1 MGYSMNKEDPYR
13 DQAEKLRQNIERKE
27 FEEGQLVQREELP
40 PRSRLHHQKHK
51 KNKWKLKYPVIRLL
65 ALFFI
70 LLPITIFSIYSAI
83 ARDKVGN
90 ILKTDEES
98 TEGFETI
105 NIEKYDNNPINE
117 EIQVGEENPET
128 PETKDNVGENSNSS
142 VNESGDKNGE
152 AEVKSL
158 TENVESTSRDLVVEN
173 KAKESVSPDIVYH
186 TVQPGETIYKI
197 SIKYYQSKAGIDPIK
212 TANNLSSNEIRVG
225 QVLTIPLSK

>member
-1 MGYSMNKEDPYR
+1 MNKEDPYR

-83 ARDKVGN
+83 AGDKVGN
-90 ILKTDEES
+90 MLKTDGES

-105 NIEKYDNNPINE
+105 NIEKYDNSTIDK
-117 EIQVGEENPET
+117 EIQVEEE
-128 PETKDNVGENSNSS
+128 K
-142 VNESGDKNGE
+142 VNEDSKSSEPAPDDLNMEKDQD
-152 AEVKSL
+152 SL
-158 TENVESTSRDLVVEN
+158 TQAGDSDTQDLVTRDKSN
-173 KAKESVSPDIVYH
+173 ESITASTVYH
-186 TVQPGETIYKI
+186 TVQPGETIYRI
-197 SIKYYQSKAGIDPIK
+197 SIKYYQSKSGIDTIK
-212 TANNLSSNEIRVG
+212 SANNLSSNEIRVG

>member
-1 MGYSMNKEDPYR
+1 MNKEDPYR
-13 DQAEKLRQNIERKE
+13 DQAERLRQNIERKE

-83 ARDKVGN
+83 SGDKVGN
-90 ILKTDEES
+90 ILKTDGES

-105 NIEKYDNNPINE
+105 NIEKYDNSTIDK
-117 EIQVGEENPET
+117 EIQVEEE
-128 PETKDNVGENSNSS
+128 K
-142 VNESGDKNGE
+142 VNEDPKSSDPAPDDLNMEKDQD
-152 AEVKSL
+152 SL
-158 TENVESTSRDLVVEN
+158 TQAGDSDTQDLVTRDKSN
-173 KAKESVSPDIVYH
+173 ESITASTVYH
-186 TVQPGETIYKI
+186 TVQPGETIYRI
-197 SIKYYQSKAGIDPIK
+197 SIKYYQSKSGIDTIK
-212 TANNLSSNEIRVG
+212 SANNLSSNEIRVG

>member
-1 MGYSMNKEDPYR
+1 MNKEDPYR
-13 DQAEKLRQNIERKE
+13 DQAEKLRQNLERKE

-83 ARDKVGN
+83 AGDKVGN
-90 ILKTDEES
+90 MLKTDGES

-105 NIEKYDNNPINE
+105 NIEKYDNSTIDK
-117 EIQVGEENPET
+117 EIQVEEE
-128 PETKDNVGENSNSS
+128 K
-142 VNESGDKNGE
+142 VNEDSKSSDPAPDDLNMEKDQD
-152 AEVKSL
+152 SL
-158 TENVESTSRDLVVEN
+158 TQAGDSDTQDLVTRDKSN
-173 KAKESVSPDIVYH
+173 ESITASTVYH
-186 TVQPGETIYKI
+186 TVQPGETIYRI
-197 SIKYYQSKAGIDPIK
+197 SIKYYQSKSGIDTIK
-212 TANNLSSNEIRVG
+212 SANNLSSNEIRVG

>member
-1 MGYSMNKEDPYR
+1 MNKEDPYR

-83 ARDKVGN
+83 AGDKVGN
-90 ILKTDEES
+90 ILKTDGES

-105 NIEKYDNNPINE
+105 NIEKYDNSAIDK
-117 EIQVGEENPET
+117 EIQVEEE
-128 PETKDNVGENSNSS
+128 K
-142 VNESGDKNGE
+142 VNEDSKSSELASDDLNMEKDQG
-152 AEVKSL
+152 SL
-158 TENVESTSRDLVVEN
+158 TQTGDSDNQDLMTRDKSNESITAST
-173 KAKESVSPDIVYH
+173 VYH
-186 TVQPGETIYKI
+186 TVQPGETIYRI
-197 SIKYYQSKAGIDPIK
+197 SIKYYQSKSGIDTIK
-212 TANNLSSNEIRVG
+212 SANNLSSNEIRVG

>member
-13 DQAEKLRQNIERKE
+13 DQAEKLRQNIERKQ
-27 FEEGQLVQREELP
+27 FEEGQVVNREELP
-40 PRSRLHHQKHK
+40 PRSRIHHQKQK

-65 ALFFI
+65 VLFFI
-70 LLPITIFSIYSAI
+70 LLPITIFSIYSTI

-90 ILKTDEES
+90 ILKTDGES

-117 EIQVGEENPET
+117 EIQVEEES
-128 PETKDNVGENSNSS
+128 PETKDNVREDSHSS
-142 VNESGDKNGE
+142 VNETGDKNGE

-158 TENVESTSRDLVVEN
+158 TQNVESTSQDLEVEN
-173 KAKESVSPDIVYH
+173 KVKDPVSPDIVYH
-186 TVQPGETIYKI
+186 TVQPGETIFRI
-197 SIKYYQSKAGIDPIK
+197 SIKYYQSKAGIDTIK

-225 QVLTIPLSK
+225 QVLTIPLNK

>member
-1 MGYSMNKEDPYR
+1 MNKEDPYR

-83 ARDKVGN
+83 AGDKVGN
-90 ILKTDEES
+90 ILKTDGES

-105 NIEKYDNNPINE
+105 NIEKYDNSTIDK
-117 EIQVGEENPET
+117 EIQVEEE
-128 PETKDNVGENSNSS
+128 K
-142 VNESGDKNGE
+142 VNEDSKSSDPAPDDLNMEKDQD
-152 AEVKSL
+152 SL
-158 TENVESTSRDLVVEN
+158 TQAGVSDNQDLVTRDKSN
-173 KAKESVSPDIVYH
+173 ESITASTVYH
-186 TVQPGETIYKI
+186 TVQPGETIYRI
-197 SIKYYQSKAGIDPIK
+197 SIKYYQSKSGIDTIK
-212 TANNLSSNEIRVG
+212 SANNLSSNEIRVG